1 MRISKEIVVE
11 LLKKL
16 VERELK
22 FLIELIA
29 TVIVAL
35 ICSTNYLLINE
46 LEIPNSENPGND
58 KLAYR
63 AGWRFLNVWICE
75 AVTDGSQVLEGW
87 KRAGELNLLAGKFK
101 IENGGRAKVNP
112 IRQTK
117 QF

>member
-46 LEIPNSENPGND
+46 LEISNSEKPGND
-58 KLAYR
+58 KLANR
-63 AGWRFLNVWICE
+63 AGWRFLNVGICE
-75 AVTDGSQVLEGW
+75 AAADGTQVLEGW

-112 IRQTK
+112 ISEEE
-117 QF
+117 